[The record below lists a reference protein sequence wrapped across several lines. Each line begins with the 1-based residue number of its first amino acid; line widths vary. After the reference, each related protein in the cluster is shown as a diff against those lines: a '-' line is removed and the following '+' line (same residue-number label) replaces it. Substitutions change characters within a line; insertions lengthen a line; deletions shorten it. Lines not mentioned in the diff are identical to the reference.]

1 MHKFSFL
8 KFFLKSSLL
17 RDEQTI
23 SIAVVGFADAHL
35 CCYLCQTFHTHTHF
49 REDNFTSG
57 WYE

>member
-23 SIAVVGFADAHL
+23 SISVVGFADAHL
-35 CCYLCQTFHTHTHF
+35 CCYLRQTFHTHTHTHTHTLQ
-49 REDNFTSG
+49 RR
-57 WYE
+57 